1 MGERAVPREAENA
14 DLRAAQKAKAS
25 LKISL
30 RGSPASERGTV
41 KTRRLHHCGKG
52 AQHQTEMRQILSSIA
67 RRKTSNYLTT
77 DNHLG
82 RGHLGFLILV

>member
-41 KTRRLHHCGKG
+41 KTRRLHHRRKA
-52 AQHQTEMRQILSSIA
+52 AQHKTQIRQFLSPD
-67 RRKTSNYLTT
+67 THPNVSNYMTT
-77 DNHLG
+77 YIRPSGD
-82 RGHLGFLILV
+82 RSR